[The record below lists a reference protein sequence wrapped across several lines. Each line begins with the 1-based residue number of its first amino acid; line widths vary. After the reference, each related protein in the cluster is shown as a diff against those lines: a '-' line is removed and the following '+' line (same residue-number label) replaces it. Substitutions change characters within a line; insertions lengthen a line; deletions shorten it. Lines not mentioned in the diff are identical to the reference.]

1 MGRPP
6 GSLPT
11 PPELVFS
18 LQTLHDRA
26 RTLNK
31 KIVLPEGEDPRTLR
45 AAAWLVEQQLVRPV
59 LLGRE
64 SRVRSVAENAGVSL
78 GPGLPIIDPQTSE
91 KRQEYAQMLFNR
103 RKHKGL
109 TYEAARDSAGEVVP
123 FGDLMVASGE
133 ADGCVAG
140 ACHPTPDIVRHAIQI
155 LGVAPTS
162 AIVSSFFLMV
172 LPDGRPLTYADC
184 GVNPTPDAEGLA
196 SIGLDAAAN
205 HRFLTGEEPRVA
217 FLSFSTKGSADHPAV
232 DLVRDAVARAQ
243 AQRPDMAIDG
253 ELQFDAAFDPGVGER
268 KAPGSAVA
276 GRANVFV
283 FPTLD
288 AGNIGY
294 KITQR
299 VGGAEAFGPI
309 LQGLSKPANDLSRG
323 SDWEDIAT
331 VAIITAL
338 QADVAASKPVIAK

>member
-1 MGRPP
+1 M
-6 GSLPT
+6 
-11 PPELVFS
+11 FS
-18 LQTLHDRA
+18 LQTLYDRA
-26 RTLNK
+26 RALNK
-31 KIVLPEGEDPRTLR
+31 KIVLPEGEDPRTVR
-45 AAAWLVEQQLVRPV
+45 AAAWLAEEGLVRPV

-64 SRVRSVAENAGVSL
+64 AAVRAAAEAEGVRLPPSI
-78 GPGLPIIDPQTSE
+78 PIIDPDRSDR
-91 KRQEYAQMLFNR
+91 RQSYAQALFNR

-109 TYEAARDSAGEVVP
+109 TYEAAGEAAREVVT
-123 FGDLMVASGE
+123 FGDLMVAAGD

-140 ACHPTPDIVRHAIQI
+140 ACHPTPDIVRNAIQI
-155 LGVAPTS
+155 LGVAPGS

-184 GVNPTPDAEGLA
+184 GVNPAPDATGLA
-196 SIGLDAAAN
+196 SIGIDAATN

-232 DLVRDAVARAQ
+232 DLVREAVRLAQ
-243 AQRPDMAIDG
+243 AQRPDLAIDG

-268 KAPGSAVA
+268 KAPGSPVA

-299 VGGAEAFGPI
+299 VGGAEAFGPV
-309 LQGLSKPANDLSRG
+309 LLGLAKPANDLSRG

-331 VAIITAL
+331 VAVITAI
-338 QADVAASKPVIAK
+338 QADAVT